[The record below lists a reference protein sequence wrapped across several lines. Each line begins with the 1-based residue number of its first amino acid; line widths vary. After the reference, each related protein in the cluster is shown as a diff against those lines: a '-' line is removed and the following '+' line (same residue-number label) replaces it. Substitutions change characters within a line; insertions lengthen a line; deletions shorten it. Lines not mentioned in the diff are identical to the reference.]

1 MPDTGSE
8 RTERHAAMTAD
19 ERRVRNAERQ
29 RAYRDRR
36 RRGVVWAWIEIEPR
50 SLAGLER
57 LGLLPPGERD
67 LGAVSEAVARFVHAA
82 APLAAVGDALWP
94 AAEGGAE

>member
-1 MPDTGSE
+1 M
-8 RTERHAAMTAD
+8 TESHAPMTDD
-19 ERRVRNAERQ
+19 ERKALNAERQ

-50 SLAGLER
+50 ALAGLER
-57 LGLLPPGERD
+57 LGLLPAGERD
-67 LGAVSEAVARFVHAA
+67 LGAVSDAVAHFVQAA

-94 AAEGGAE
+94 EIEE